1 MAPAHS
7 STAERAR
14 RRRAGAAALLLSALV
29 GAGTAAGTPAA
40 AEDYQLCNRTAYI
53 LEAALAIETQG
64 SSATQGWFRTLP
76 GSCTVVLENPGEG
89 ERYFLHVRTPAF
101 YGEKGET
108 AQISRMFCIK
118 NTDFLLAGAARCADE
133 GGRLAPFNEVGGSGE
148 QRITELTGTPDF
160 DAPSARIAAI
170 QRLLSIAGYEPD
182 AADGN
187 FGARTRSALDAFAA
201 ALKAP
206 QFAAASIEATIG
218 GGTVE
223 AGEMPENRAAAD
235 DALFSALYNAA
246 VAATEANGLKVCNDS
261 PHNMMAAVG
270 IGAGTEIVSRGW
282 YEVGAGACVQ
292 VVRQPLGGEPLY
304 VYAEAVDANGE
315 TLVSEGRPLIWGGD
329 EELCTKASQFEIT
342 RQGDCGAR
350 ALGQAGFRRMAA
362 DGSAGRTVRLG
373 PENRH

>member
-118 NTDFLLAGAARCADE
+118 NTDFLL
-133 GGRLAPFNEVGGSGE
+133 
-148 QRITELTGTPDF
+148 
-160 DAPSARIAAI
+160 
-170 QRLLSIAGYEPD
+170 
-182 AADGN
+182 
-187 FGARTRSALDAFAA
+187 AA